1 MVFKFQMRLS
11 RDLEKKPCLSVR
23 LSSSEKPAHNLIF
36 HFNSTMIAVRRAIVN
51 ETRIRGFSSLTSS
64 LKGPPQSRLVPP
76 GECQFDEEFQSVALV
91 GKIPVS
97 KTSAVFRFRLPD
109 ESKPLNLSTCA
120 CILAKANIQGEAVI
134 RPYTPIS
141 TNAISGSFDLLVKN
155 YGDTGTLSRHLHES
169 MTVGDELEFKH
180 ISFNVK
186 LQFPRD
192 ETHIVMIAGGT
203 GITPMI
209 QALHAILDDQHH
221 KEQHVT
227 LIYGSQ
233 SSDDILA
240 RELLD
245 QWEAD
250 YSDKLQVV
258 HVLSGEKAK
267 EDSSW
272 TGHIGNVDMDILQ
285 RYAPATAETLVLV
298 CGPPPMYESLCGP
311 RDDPELSG
319 ILSTLGYAK
328 EQVYKF

>member
-1 MVFKFQMRLS
+1 
-11 RDLEKKPCLSVR
+11 
-23 LSSSEKPAHNLIF
+23 
-36 HFNSTMIAVRRAIVN
+36 MITVRRAILN
-51 ETRIRGFSSLTSS
+51 ETRRRCFSSLTSS

-91 GKIPVS
+91 GKIQVS
-97 KTSAVFRFRLPD
+97 KTSAVFRFSLPD

-192 ETHIVMIAGGT
+192 EKHIVMIAGGT

-209 QALHAILDDQHH
+209 QALHAILDDQQH

-258 HVLSGEKAK
+258 HVL
-267 EDSSW
+267 
-272 TGHIGNVDMDILQ
+272 GHVDMDILQ
-285 RYAPATAETLVLV
+285 RYAPVTAETLVLV

-311 RDDPELSG
+311 RDDSELSG